1 MPVGIGEDESALLE
15 VTLVGQDGG
24 KTVSTR
30 ALTVPKSGDYYYS
43 DGSVSG
49 QIISGNPDRIPV
61 GIVFY
66 VGDIVAKDSHLKE
79 ILGGGN
85 ADNYKSD
92 DIHGLVVALKDAGN
106 RTYWQRNYT
115 PTGMSVA
122 DANDIC
128 GYGNTLQM
136 KEWNEKDS
144 HSGNLI
150 EATDWWLNMPLP
162 ILLLP
167 AAAVGIFLPFASFP
181 LFVRAGSPLG
191 RTPVRMEVQTVP
203 AVILIRSMKNC
214 PPCLYRA

>member
-1 MPVGIGEDESALLE
+1 M
-15 VTLVGQDGG
+15 
-24 KTVSTR
+24 
-30 ALTVPKSGDYYYS
+30 
-43 DGSVSG
+43 
-49 QIISGNPDRIPV
+49 
-61 GIVFY
+61 
-66 VGDIVAKDSHLKE
+66 AKDSHLKE

-150 EATDWWLNMPLP
+150 EAYGLVAEYATAN
-162 ILLLP
+162 P
-167 AAAVGIFLPFASFP
+167 APAGSSVGIFLPFASFP

-191 RTPVRMEVQTVP
+191 RTPVRMAVQTVP
-203 AVILIRSMKNC
+203 AVIIDTVNEKLSALSVSGIDAEKVAGAVYWSSSS
-214 PPCLYRA
+214 YRYNEKIAFMVYMLSGNVNMDRKDLTSNRVRAVLAF